1 MFLCVNVSAREIQ
14 QPGFVEG
21 VQDTLQEAGLEATRL
36 ILEITETALLR
47 ATPATVSTLDDLR
60 LLGVRVVIDDFGTG
74 YFSLSHLRQFP
85 VDAIKIASEFVQD
98 MEPGSRSSALAGAI
112 VALSRSL
119 GIDTIAEGIETV
131 EQATRMRALGATF
144 GQGFFFAK
152 PLAAADVV
160 TRLEPSD
167 ITNRVPDAGPSG
179 DADRRRTPHPAQRV
193 MVRPASVDTASA

>member
-1 MFLCVNVSAREIQ
+1 MQ
-14 QPGFVEG
+14 
-21 VQDTLQEAGLEATRL
+21 ATCL

-47 ATPATVSTLDDLR
+47 ATPATISTLDDLR
-60 LLGVRVVIDDFGTG
+60 MLGVRVVIDDFGTG

-112 VALSRSL
+112 VALSQSL
-119 GIDTIAEGIETV
+119 GIDTVAEGIETA
-131 EQATRMRALGATF
+131 EQAARMRSLGATY

-152 PLAAADVV
+152 PLAAADVA

-167 ITNRVPDAGPSG
+167 IKNPVPDAGPSG
-179 DADRRRTPHPAQRV
+179 GGDRRGAPHPAQRV
-193 MVRPASVDTASA
+193 MVRPASVDTAPA